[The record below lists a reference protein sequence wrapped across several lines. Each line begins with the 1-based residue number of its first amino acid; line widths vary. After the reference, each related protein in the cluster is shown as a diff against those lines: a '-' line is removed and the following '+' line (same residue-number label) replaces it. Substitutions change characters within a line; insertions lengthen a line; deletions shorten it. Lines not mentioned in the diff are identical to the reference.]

1 MDPDVAIT
9 MAWVTGSSEEAA
21 QSDLNGTLESVKWS
35 STSTVAR
42 TELRRRS

>member
-21 QSDLNGTLESVKWS
+21 QSDLNGTLESPEMVFH
-35 STSTVAR
+35 
-42 TELRRRS
+42 EHGCPH